1 MIDIYDKLDII
12 NKRIEAI
19 QVQVDFLQDAIES
32 NPIWNEPEKP
42 SRESVLNNYILRLEA
57 LNDLK
62 TALTN
67 QG

>member
-19 QVQVDFLQDAIES
+19 QVQVDFLQDAIEF